1 MLHLANVKS
10 LRMRQI
16 VAPVV
21 CDPTKHNMY
30 IHLPD
35 APGVNSMH
43 LSHANRGRSR
53 QSRSSNGTQGTMGT
67 VPSNSSKEREESKD
81 RNELILL
88 MVQKS
93 QPTTWDGAKTF
104 VNSGV
109 FTISI
114 GAGCLAPTV
123 C

>member
-1 MLHLANVKS
+1 
-10 LRMRQI
+10 
-16 VAPVV
+16 
-21 CDPTKHNMY
+21 
-30 IHLPD
+30 
-35 APGVNSMH
+35 
-43 LSHANRGRSR
+43 
-53 QSRSSNGTQGTMGT
+53 MGT

-93 QPTTWDGAKTF
+93 QPSTWDGAKTLEIM
-104 VNSGV
+104 GYLHI

-114 GAGCLAPTV
+114 GAGFLPPTV

>member
-1 MLHLANVKS
+1 
-10 LRMRQI
+10 
-16 VAPVV
+16 
-21 CDPTKHNMY
+21 
-30 IHLPD
+30 
-35 APGVNSMH
+35 
-43 LSHANRGRSR
+43 
-53 QSRSSNGTQGTMGT
+53 MGT